1 MFIKLWV
8 PVLLSVKWRLH
19 IGPKMVIGNLIFKL
33 DLFWA
38 THPPLQREP
47 GAQPLFKYPILPNAI
62 RRTRIIPTFQ
72 NILITVISAVVIT
85 ITHPEWFHTDGCS
98 LTASLVAWT
107 RHISVLA
114 HLNRLIRLICILT
127 VINSIAELMLG
138 DTTRV
143 CARVFIIRAGRVWA
157 VNLVGSITT
166 VVFVVTLP
174 VLEDAAAVAA
184 PKQKIFVR
192 WFFIFI
198 ILLTLE
204 GRGHLNVYYNSP
216 EFFIIM
222 FSFSLA

>member
-1 MFIKLWV
+1 MLNRT
-8 PVLLSVKWRLH
+8 P
-19 IGPKMVIGNLIFKL
+19 
-33 DLFWA
+33 D
-38 THPPLQREP
+38 
-47 GAQPLFKYPILPNAI
+47 AI

-127 VINSIAELMLG
+127 VIDSIAELMLG

-143 CARVFIIRAGRVWA
+143 GARVFIIRAGRVWA

-184 PKQKIFVR
+184 PKFRYMAGMVGTEIK
-192 WFFIFI
+192 
-198 ILLTLE
+198 LLVTTISTVI
-204 GRGHLNVYYNSP
+204 GSVTSP
-216 EFFIIM
+216 Q
-222 FSFSLA
+222 S